1 MPPKPY
7 EIPIPV
13 EIGSAVFEY
22 RLPCNRL
29 FSGLAIA
36 DHLGI
41 LCYTNGAMIAGLF
54 RQYLY
59 RQQD

>member
-13 EIGSAVFEY
+13 DIGSDEFEY
-22 RLPCNRL
+22 RLQSNRP

-36 DHLGI
+36 DNLGI